1 MVLGADGRDEVE
13 DPRDARSQLDCHPK
27 SWCPPPKEM
36 VLDQLGSPRSYA
48 SLVPEDSSGN
58 PSKAFH
64 EVRLRRQKISQLT
77 LRSRGSGLSMSVQ

>member
-13 DPRDARSQLDCHPK
+13 DPRDARPQLDCH
-27 SWCPPPKEM
+27 PKEM